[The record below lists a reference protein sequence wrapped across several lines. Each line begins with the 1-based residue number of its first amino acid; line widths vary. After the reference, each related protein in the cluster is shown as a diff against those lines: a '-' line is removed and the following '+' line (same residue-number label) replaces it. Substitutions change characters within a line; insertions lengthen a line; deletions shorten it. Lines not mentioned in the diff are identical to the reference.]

1 MYTKQ
6 ERHVIYK
13 EILADF
19 DGVQESHGNSHLSF
33 QIDAYLLIRE
43 RKYDEAIFPEIFKH
57 KPKDFFPLKYQGYW
71 FKEMGK
77 KEAIKI
83 HRDILLQ
90 AIKETETNSVKMTK
104 YKHKKTGTEV
114 IIEDNYTNSMGSNLN
129 GIIPLITALYE
140 NSDEWMKIFPIDESN
155 ISDVSDEFVKKYCS
169 NSCGT
174 TFTKDFQDGLKK
186 GIQAYIRCGGK
197 LEDFSKF

>member
-19 DGVQESHGNSHLSF
+19 DRVQESHGNSHLSF
-33 QIDAYLLIRE
+33 QIDSYLLIRE
-43 RKYDEAIFPEIFKH
+43 HKREHKYDETIFPEIFKH

-90 AIKETETNSVKMTK
+90 AIKETETNSKQMTK

-114 IIEDNYTNSMGSNLN
+114 IIEDNYTNSND
-129 GIIPLITALYE
+129 IVPLIKSLYE
-140 NSDEWMKIFPIDESN
+140 NSDEWMKMFPIDESN

-169 NSCGT
+169 NSGGA

-197 LEDFSKF
+197 LEDFGKLF